1 MKIQPTKAN
10 PKRTWGQKCPPPML
24 MRVNIRENQIKM
36 KRAYE
41 IRCVYLGIG
50 KQLGEKTQSFAWY
63 TKLNSFVCIPTM

>member
-1 MKIQPTKAN
+1 
-10 PKRTWGQKCPPPML
+10 
-24 MRVNIRENQIKM
+24 MRVNMRENQIKM

-50 KQLGEKTQSFAWY
+50 KQLGEKTQSFPLSTVIWY